1 MTVDGFNQDAYS
13 AACRALSGR
22 YNGDIHDTA
31 EKITRIL
38 QAQQERHGIHYMLRL
53 TQSFTARSSIVV
65 QLAGLAEAA
74 GVRGGAAHARPL
86 LDNAVAV
93 TARTLW
99 NASFAARK
107 ELNG

>member
-1 MTVDGFNQDAYS
+1 MTDLDGFDQNAYN
-13 AACRALSGR
+13 AACQALSGR

-38 QAQQERHGIHYMLRL
+38 QAQQEHHGPRYMRHL

-74 GVRGGAAHARPL
+74 GVRGGADHARPL
-86 LDNAVAV
+86 LDNAVALA
-93 TARTLW
+93 ARTMW
-99 NASFAARK
+99 DAADAARK
-107 ELNG
+107 DAL